1 LITVTATNSFLR
13 QFGFVEDPFA
23 STNAGNESGLA
34 DYFVPPPYFHAV
46 LGDPSVPQSHVVFA
60 PRGGG
65 KTAQRRMVENFSS
78 SEGSFLCVTY
88 NQFELPAGFSVGKA
102 DLAYNLTQIAR
113 TMLLGIL
120 LELDESA
127 AKAESLTA
135 QQRQLLKYLI
145 DKLLGDLSAGQFER
159 ALAGIKSRG
168 DKVRDWLVAVAE
180 KAFELG
186 TQDES
191 LRYQFAQLADI
202 ARSIGFTATY
212 ILVDGIDELDL
223 TGSDASAT
231 YSFIRGLV
239 NDLQTLESPGVA
251 LKFFMWDQIEDLYRE
266 GGARPDRVPQF
277 TLRWSVDQLQ
287 EMLRRRLSAFS
298 EGRVESLG
306 VLICAD
312 VPVNLD
318 LLVAQLASG
327 SPRDMVRM
335 AQRIVAEATRETAE
349 VRCIDEAAVWSGVR
363 SFSREP
369 AEELFGRVYLDR
381 LTKVGE
387 VTFTI
392 SRLASDV
399 FRISENAARSG
410 VQKWLATGQVAKIGE
425 VPSKGRPQ
433 NVYGV
438 MDVRLALAI
447 SPSKDIT
454 TLLTR
459 IAFACPMCGH
469 TCISDRAEIDCSNCG
484 ASFEPGDARSLMDVV
499 RR

>member
-1 LITVTATNSFLR
+1 
-13 QFGFVEDPFA
+13 
-23 STNAGNESGLA
+23 
-34 DYFVPPPYFHAV
+34 
-46 LGDPSVPQSHVVFA
+46 
-60 PRGGG
+60 
-65 KTAQRRMVENFSS
+65 
-78 SEGSFLCVTY
+78 
-88 NQFELPAGFSVGKA
+88 
-102 DLAYNLTQIAR
+102 
-113 TMLLGIL
+113 LGIL

-168 DKVRDWLVAVAE
+168 DKVRDWLKKYSRVMILVNAVSSKLGLGQVAVAE

-459 IAFACPMCGH
+459 I
-469 TCISDRAEIDCSNCG
+469 
-484 ASFEPGDARSLMDVV
+484 EPPRVH
-499 RR
+499 RRLGSVGPSA